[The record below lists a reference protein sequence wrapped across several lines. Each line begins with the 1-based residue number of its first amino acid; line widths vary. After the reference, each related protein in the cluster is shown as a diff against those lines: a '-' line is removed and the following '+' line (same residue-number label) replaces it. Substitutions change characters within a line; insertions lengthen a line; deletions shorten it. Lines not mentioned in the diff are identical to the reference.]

1 MWNLVTLDGFF
12 EGRKS
17 WDIDWHDSVWGEEL
31 ERFSVEQSKAIGML
45 LFGRVTY
52 QGMASFWAKEKGERS
67 EIMNSVPKGR
77 CSRTMEKAAWNT
89 PRRVKANAEQEVAR
103 P

>member
-17 WDIDWHDSVWGEEL
+17 WDIDWHDTVWGEEL
-31 ERFSVEQSKAIGML
+31 ERFSAEQAKSIGML

-52 QGMASFWAKEKGERS
+52 QGMASFWPKEKGE
-67 EIMNSVPKGR
+67 IADFMNRVPGRFLEDDGKGR
-77 CSRTMEKAAWNT
+77 
-89 PRRVKANAEQEVAR
+89 VEQFEAR
-103 P
+103 ER